1 MLMMFIFFTFWGVF
15 AGMLSAIS
23 KDFLNLVKSFTTAI
37 FWMSGIIY
45 NVNNIETQ
53 WIRTLLQFNPVT
65 IIASGYR
72 HVFTDKTWFFE
83 EPTEI
88 RNYLIILAV
97 MVLLSAWAYE
107 KLHKD
112 MADVL

>member
-1 MLMMFIFFTFWGVF
+1 MMFTFFTFWGLF

-72 HVFTDKTWFFE
+72 HVLTDKTWFFE
-83 EPTEI
+83 EPVEL
-88 RNYLIILAV
+88 RNYLMGLQKA
-97 MVLLSAWAYE
+97 SQGYG
-107 KLHKD
+107 
-112 MADVL
+112 